1 MDKSNGAEKG
11 ASSFCKIR
19 MIHPKSLAGAMGFVS
34 LLIYLGV
41 AVLTLLVGLIWPTDV
56 AVTVSLLLSLGS
68 GAVVVPAFFFMLGA
82 LIALGYNGY
91 ATLTGG
97 ITVEVN
103 ALWNP

>member
-1 MDKSNGAEKG
+1 MDKSNTAEKG
-11 ASSFCKIR
+11 GPCFYKLR

-41 AVLTLLVGLIWPTDV
+41 AVLTLLVGLIWPTDIG
-56 AVTVSLLLSLGS
+56 VTMSFLLSLGS
-68 GAVVVPAFFFMLGA
+68 GAMVVPAFFFMLGA

-91 ATLTGG
+91 ALLTGG